1 MPTPRQIKEL
11 KKAQDHLEYV
21 WMSKLEDDNWSL
33 EDLRNIK
40 DARRALYAV
49 EMHWDEQEA
58 AMSEEG

>member
-1 MPTPRQIKEL
+1 MPTARQLKEL

-49 EMHWDEQEA
+49 EMRWDDIGATEEA
-58 AMSEEG
+58 